1 MTTHDE
7 NKDRLNASEV
17 VPSEEIVFETDSQ
30 DDVDFTSSILK
41 SRFEAPENKKVCCI
55 IQLNENVYLR
65 DFLALILLK
74 FVLDVALFFINVWL
88 P

>member
-7 NKDRLNASEV
+7 NTDRLNASEV
-17 VPSEEIVFETDSQ
+17 VPSEQMVFETDSQ
-30 DDVDFTSSILK
+30 DDVDSTSSILK
-41 SRFEAPENKKVCCI
+41 SRFEEPENKKVCCI

>member
-1 MTTHDE
+1 MDIHDE
-7 NKDRLNASEV
+7 NTDRLNASMV
-17 VPSEEIVFETDSQ
+17 VPSEETDSQ
-30 DDVDFTSSILK
+30 DDVDSTSSILK
-41 SRFEAPENKKVCCI
+41 SRFEEPENKKVCCI

>member
-7 NKDRLNASEV
+7 NTDRLNASMV
-17 VPSEEIVFETDSQ
+17 VPSEETDSQ
-30 DDVDFTSSILK
+30 DDVDSTSSILK
-41 SRFEAPENKKVCCI
+41 SRFGEPKNKKVCCI